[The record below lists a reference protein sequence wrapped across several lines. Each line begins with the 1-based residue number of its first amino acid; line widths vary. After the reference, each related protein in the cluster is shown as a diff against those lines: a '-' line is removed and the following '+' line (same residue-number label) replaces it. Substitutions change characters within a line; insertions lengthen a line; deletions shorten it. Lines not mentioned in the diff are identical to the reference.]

1 MAVSHQMDVG
11 TQTSAI
17 TREIGSQSRVP
28 TGHSGSQT
36 SEAASV
42 ALLHEL
48 MKKYPEEL
56 PKTTT
61 MVNNSQHKTARSLAQ
76 WVSWLGT

>member
-1 MAVSHQMDVG
+1 MSVSHQLEVG

-17 TREIGSQSRVP
+17 TREIGSQFRVP
-28 TGHSGSQT
+28 IGHSGSQT

-56 PKTTT
+56 PKPAPAA
-61 MVNNSQHKTARSLAQ
+61 NHGNHKTARNLAQ
-76 WVSWLGT
+76 WVSSLGK